1 MSNEPL
7 VAAPADGAWQ
17 QLQHRLLNL
26 SLQFDDLHTQLAQ
39 LANTTRASADQVDV
53 LTRHLTATQPL
64 HAVHEQMATLQA
76 QVAANQEQLATL
88 SQQLHAGAR
97 QEQVDAL
104 AAALRRTATYEQ
116 LERLLDLM
124 PPREQIEQLL
134 QTVANQAQ
142 VEQLDENF
150 KRLSRT
156 QFKANSLTES
166 KEQQVERALATL
178 QELATRRARLEES
191 QNEQVA
197 QQVERARRTAR
208 GEFAAE
214 LLPALDSLELALDHG
229 AALLTRQQTQ
239 ADEIGAQQQHY
250 LEELQA
256 FLKTQVSQQQTPA
269 APGLWRRLFGAAPEP
284 PPEPAPAAAPP
295 ALPPTPA
302 AATALQ
308 ESLYEARAAI
318 QAWLQGLA
326 LVQQRFVALLA
337 TEEIQEIDALHRRFD
352 PRLHVAVDTVV
363 RDDVAPNQIVAIA
376 RKGYRQR
383 ERILRYAEVVVVR
396 QLVAAPIAE
405 PATTQDEESK

>member
-1 MSNEPL
+1 MSSEPL

-17 QLQHRLLNL
+17 QLQQRVLNL

-39 LANTTRASADQVDV
+39 LARTTQASADQVDV

-64 HAVHEQMATLQA
+64 HAVHEQMAALHA
-76 QVAANQEQLATL
+76 QLAANQEELAALT
-88 SQQLHAGAR
+88 QHLHAGAR

-142 VEQLDENF
+142 VEQLDETF

-178 QELATRRARLEES
+178 QELATRRARLEEA
-191 QNEQVA
+191 QGEQVA
-197 QQVERARRTAR
+197 QQVERVRRTAR
-208 GEFAAE
+208 SEFAAE

-229 AALLTRQQTQ
+229 AALLARQHAQ
-239 ADEIGAQQQHY
+239 ADEIGAQQQRY
-250 LEELQA
+250 QEELQA
-256 FLKTQVSQQQTPA
+256 FLKTQVNQAAAPA
-269 APGLWRRLFGAAPEP
+269 APGFWRKLFGAAPEP
-284 PPEPAPAAAPP
+284 TPADSAEAGAAATPPAPTAPAAA
-295 ALPPTPA
+295 
-302 AATALQ
+302 Q
-308 ESLYEARAAI
+308 ESLREGQAAL

-352 PRLHVAVDTVV
+352 PRLHVAVDTQV
-363 RDDVAPNQIVAIA
+363 RQDVAPNQIIA
-376 RKGYRQR
+376 VSRKGYRQR
-383 ERILRYAEVVVVR
+383 DRILRYAEVVVAR
-396 QLVAAPIAE
+396 QPVAP
-405 PATTQDEESK
+405 PAAAQDEETQ

>member
-1 MSNEPL
+1 MSSEPL

-64 HAVHEQMATLQA
+64 HAVHEQMAALHA
-76 QVAANQEQLATL
+76 QLAANQEELATL
-88 SQQLHAGAR
+88 SQHLHVGAR

-104 AAALRRTATYEQ
+104 AVALRRTATYDQ
-116 LERLLDLM
+116 LERLFDLM
-124 PPREQIEQLL
+124 PSREQIEQFL

-142 VEQLDENF
+142 VEQLDETF

-166 KEQQVERALATL
+166 KEQQIERALATL

-229 AALLTRQQTQ
+229 AALLARQQAQ
-239 ADEIGAQQQHY
+239 AGEIGAQQQHY

-256 FLKTQVSQQQTPA
+256 FLKTQVSQQQPPA
-269 APGLWRRLFGAAPEP
+269 PPGLWRRIFGATPEP

-295 ALPPTPA
+295 AMPAMPPTPA

-308 ESLYEARAAI
+308 ESLHEARGAI

-337 TEEIQEIDALHRRFD
+337 TEDIQEIDALHRRFD
-352 PRLHVAVDTVV
+352 PRLHVAVDTAV
-363 RDDVAPNQIVAIA
+363 RDDAAPNQIVAVA

-383 ERILRYAEVVVVR
+383 ERILRYAEVVVAR
-396 QLVAAPIAE
+396 PPVAL
-405 PATTQDEESK
+405 PATTQNEETI

>member
-1 MSNEPL
+1 MSSEPL

-64 HAVHEQMATLQA
+64 HAVHEQMAALHA
-76 QVAANQEQLATL
+76 QLAANQEELATL
-88 SQQLHAGAR
+88 SQHLHAGAR

-104 AAALRRTATYEQ
+104 AAALRRTATHEQ
-116 LERLLDLM
+116 LERLLDLV
-124 PPREQIEQLL
+124 PLREQIEQLL
-134 QTVANQAQ
+134 QTVANQTQ
-142 VEQLDENF
+142 VEQLDETF

-166 KEQQVERALATL
+166 KEQQIERALATL

-229 AALLTRQQTQ
+229 AALLARQHAQ

-250 LEELQA
+250 LEELQT
-256 FLKTQVSQQQTPA
+256 FLKTQVSQQQAPA
-269 APGLWRRLFGAAPEP
+269 PPGLWRRIFGAAPEAP
-284 PPEPAPAAAPP
+284 LEPAPAVAPP
-295 ALPPTPA
+295 AMPPTPA

-308 ESLYEARAAI
+308 ESLYEARGAI

-337 TEEIQEIDALHRRFD
+337 TEDIQEIDALHRRFD
-352 PRLHVAVDTVV
+352 PRLHVAVDTAV
-363 RDDVAPNQIVAIA
+363 RDDAAPNQIVAVA

-383 ERILRYAEVVVVR
+383 DRILRYAEVVVAR
-396 QLVAAPIAE
+396 QPVAP
-405 PATTQDEESK
+405 PAATQDEETL